1 MTDTIDLDLLPQ
13 LAELF
18 KWFNT
23 GKHLNRVSEPA
34 LWAELER
41 QQQTYTLLFHSL
53 GYQLCIDGRG
63 FAWFHSDE
71 PSSAINTHSRQ
82 LALLCMVLFDTQA
95 DAGKALNRFTE
106 WRIDRPLLESAFE
119 QHKELLTAEELDV
132 DSLQSLLERAT
143 AFGFA
148 QSQSGYWE
156 LLPAV
161 FRYLDHFQALAEH
174 ARQDRRELTEPGQD
188 EAANLDVIERAA
200 EDDNDEEME

>member
-1 MTDTIDLDLLPQ
+1 MTDIIDLELLPQ

-23 GKHLNRVSEPA
+23 GKHLNRISEPA

-41 QQQTYTLLFHSL
+41 QQPTYTQLFHSL
-53 GYQLCIDGRG
+53 GYQLCTDGRG

-71 PSSAINTHSRQ
+71 PSPTINTHSRQ

-119 QHKELLTAEELDV
+119 QHQELLTAEDLDV
-132 DSLQSLLERAT
+132 DKLQNLLEKAT
-143 AFGFA
+143 LFGFA
-148 QSQSGYWE
+148 RSQPGYWE

-174 ARQDRRELTEPGQD
+174 TRQNRRELEEPGQD
-188 EAANLDVIERAA
+188 ETTNLGAIDHAA
-200 EDDNDEEME
+200 EDDNDEELE